1 VFSGSFVRTIMIV
14 ESETTMMLDQAN
26 ASAVRQ
32 MVEWLDDKAVIK
44 VFELAGGEGAIAD
57 LAAAQMEKRN
67 LDF

>member
-1 VFSGSFVRTIMIV
+1 MTV

-26 ASAVRQ
+26 AGAVRQ
-32 MVEWLDDKAVIK
+32 MVEWLDDEGVIK

-57 LAAAQMEKRN
+57 LAAAQMEMRN

>member
-1 VFSGSFVRTIMIV
+1 MTV

-26 ASAVRQ
+26 AGAVRQ

-44 VFELAGGEGAIAD
+44 VFELAGGEGPIAD

>member
-1 VFSGSFVRTIMIV
+1 MTVD
-14 ESETTMMLDQAN
+14 SETTMMLDKAN

>member
-1 VFSGSFVRTIMIV
+1 
-14 ESETTMMLDQAN
+14 MMLDQAD

-44 VFELAGGEGAIAD
+44 VFELTDGEGAIAD